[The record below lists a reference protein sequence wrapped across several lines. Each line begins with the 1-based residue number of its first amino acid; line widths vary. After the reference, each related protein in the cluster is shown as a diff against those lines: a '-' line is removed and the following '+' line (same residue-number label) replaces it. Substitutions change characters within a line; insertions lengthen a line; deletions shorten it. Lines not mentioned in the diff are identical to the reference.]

1 MKALSVRTGGTLIG
15 LLAVALLGVAI
26 FSLTKIDDLDTK
38 VAGLEDQVSVV
49 EGQTAKLAKSTGSD
63 AGEELQALEHKLK
76 KLEAC
81 IPEVQNEINGL
92 GVEVE
97 AGFAYIENNSQVST
111 YCQSVVY
118 PQSQGEP

>member
-1 MKALSVRTGGTLIG
+1 MEAMSARTGAILIG
-15 LLAVALLGVAI
+15 LLAVAVVAI
-26 FSLTKIDDLDTK
+26 GVFSVVKTGDLNSK
-38 VAGLEDQVSVV
+38 VNDLEDQVNVV
-49 EGQTAKLAKSTGSD
+49 EGQTSKLAKSTGGD
-63 AGEELQALEHKLK
+63 AGEELLTLEHKLK

-118 PQSQGEP
+118 PQSQGDR

>member
-1 MKALSVRTGGTLIG
+1 MALSARTGGILIG
-15 LLAVALLGVAI
+15 LLAAALVAVAI
-26 FSLTKIDDLDTK
+26 YS
-38 VAGLEDQVSVV
+38 VAKTSNLNSRIGDLEDQVGTV
-49 EGQTAKLAKSTGSD
+49 EAQTAQLAKSTGSD
-63 AGEELQALEHKLK
+63 AEQELQTLEHKLK
-76 KLEAC
+76 KIEAC

>member
-1 MKALSVRTGGTLIG
+1 MKALSVRTGGILIG

-26 FSLTKIDDLDTK
+26 FSLAKIDDLDTK

-63 AGEELQALEHKLK
+63 AGEELQALEGKLRK
-76 KLEAC
+76 IEAC

-97 AGFAYIENNSQVST
+97 AGYAYIENNSQVST

>member
-1 MKALSVRTGGTLIG
+1 MEAMSVRTGAILIG
-15 LLAVALLGVAI
+15 LLVVAVVAI
-26 FSLTKIDDLDTK
+26 GAFSIVKTGNLDSK
-38 VAGLEDQVSVV
+38 VNNLEDQVTNV
-49 EGQTAKLAKSTGSD
+49 EGQTAKLAKSTGGD
-63 AGEELQALEHKLK
+63 AGEELLALEHKVN
-76 KLEAC
+76 KLETC

-118 PQSQGEP
+118 PQSQGDR

>member
-1 MKALSVRTGGTLIG
+1 MKTLSARTGGILIG
-15 LLAVALLGVAI
+15 LLAAALVALAI
-26 FSLTKIDDLDTK
+26 FSVVKTDDLNTK
-38 VAGLEDQVSVV
+38 NGNLENQVSVLG
-49 EGQTAKLAKSTGSD
+49 GQTAKLAKSTGN
-63 AGEELQALEHKLK
+63 AAEEELQALEHKLRK
-76 KLEAC
+76 IEAC

-118 PQSQGEP
+118 PQSQGER

>member
-1 MKALSVRTGGTLIG
+1 LSVRTGGILFG
-15 LLAVALLGVAI
+15 LLAAALVAVAI
-26 FSLTKIDDLDTK
+26 LSLAK
-38 VAGLEDQVSVV
+38 VNELNSNIGNLEDQVNSV
-49 EGQTAKLAKSTGSD
+49 EGQTARIARSTGTD
-63 AGEELQALEHKLK
+63 AAGELQALERKLTK
-76 KLEAC
+76 IEAC

>member
-1 MKALSVRTGGTLIG
+1 MSARTGGILIG
-15 LLAVALLGVAI
+15 VLAVALLAVAI
-26 FSLTKIDDLDTK
+26 FSVARIDNLDTK
-38 VAGLEDQVSVV
+38 IAHLEDKVSVV
-49 EGQTAKLAKSTGSD
+49 EGQTAKLAKSTGND
-63 AGEELQALEHKLK
+63 AAGELQSVERKLRK
-76 KLEAC
+76 VEAC

-118 PQSQGEP
+118 P

>member
-1 MKALSVRTGGTLIG
+1 MKALSARTGGILFG
-15 LLAVALLGVAI
+15 LLAAALVALAI
-26 FSLTKIDDLDTK
+26 FSVVKTDDLNTKISS
-38 VAGLEDQVSVV
+38 LEDQVSLV
-49 EGQTAKLAKSTGSD
+49 EGQTAKLAKSTGND
-63 AGEELQALEHKLK
+63 AEEELQALEHKLRK
-76 KLEAC
+76 VEAC

>member
-1 MKALSVRTGGTLIG
+1 MSARTGGILIG
-15 LLAVALLGVAI
+15 VLAVALLAVAI
-26 FSLTKIDDLDTK
+26 FSVARIDNLDTK
-38 VAGLEDQVSVV
+38 IAHLEDKVSVV
-49 EGQTAKLAKSTGSD
+49 EGQTAKLAKSTGND
-63 AGEELQALEHKLK
+63 AAGELQSVERKLRK
-76 KLEAC
+76 VEAC

>member
-1 MKALSVRTGGTLIG
+1 MSVKTGGILIG

-26 FSLTKIDDLDTK
+26 FSVAKIADLESQ
-38 VAGLEDQVSVV
+38 VSAVEDQ
-49 EGQTAKLAKSTGSD
+49 TATLVKSTGSD
-63 AGEELQALEHKLK
+63 VGEELQTLEHKLRK
-76 KLEAC
+76 IEAC

-97 AGFAYIENNSQVST
+97 AGYAYIENNSQVST

-118 PQSQGEP
+118 PPSQEEP

>member
-1 MKALSVRTGGTLIG
+1 MKALSVRTGGILIG
-15 LLAVALLGVAI
+15 LLTVALLGVAI
-26 FSLTKIDDLDTK
+26 FSLAKIDDLDTK

-49 EGQTAKLAKSTGSD
+49 EDQAAKLAKSTGSD
-63 AGEELQALEHKLK
+63 AGGELQALKDELRKI
-76 KLEAC
+76 EAC

-97 AGFAYIENNSQVST
+97 AGYAYIENNSQVST

-118 PQSQGEP
+118 PHSQGEP

>member
-1 MKALSVRTGGTLIG
+1 MKALSVRTGGILIG

-26 FSLTKIDDLDTK
+26 LSLAKIDDLDTK

-76 KLEAC
+76 KIEAC

>member
-1 MKALSVRTGGTLIG
+1 MKALSVRTGGILIG
-15 LLAVALLGVAI
+15 LMAVALLGVAI
-26 FSLTKIDDLDTK
+26 FSLAKIDDLDTK
-38 VAGLEDQVSVV
+38 VAGLENQVSVV

-63 AGEELQALEHKLK
+63 AGEELHALEHKLK
-76 KLEAC
+76 KIEAC

-118 PQSQGEP
+118 PQGQGEP

>member
-1 MKALSVRTGGTLIG
+1 
-15 LLAVALLGVAI
+15 
-26 FSLTKIDDLDTK
+26 
-38 VAGLEDQVSVV
+38 V
-49 EGQTAKLAKSTGSD
+49 EGQTAKLARSTGGD
-63 AGEELQALEHKLK
+63 AGEELQALKDKLRK
-76 KLEAC
+76 IEAC

-97 AGFAYIENNSQVST
+97 AGYAYIENHSQVST

>member
-1 MKALSVRTGGTLIG
+1 MKALSVRTGGILIG

-26 FSLTKIDDLDTK
+26 FSLAKIDDLDTK

-63 AGEELQALEHKLK
+63 AGEELQALKDKLRK
-76 KLEAC
+76 IEAC

-92 GVEVE
+92 GVEVA
-97 AGFAYIENNSQVST
+97 AGYAYIENNSQVST

>member
-1 MKALSVRTGGTLIG
+1 MKAMSVKMGAILIG
-15 LLAVALLGVAI
+15 LLAAALVAVGV
-26 FSLTKIDDLDTK
+26 FSVVQTDDLDSK
-38 VAGLEDQVSVV
+38 VDDLEAQVTVV

-63 AGEELQALEHKLK
+63 AEEELQTLEYKLK

-118 PQSQGEP
+118 PQSQGDR